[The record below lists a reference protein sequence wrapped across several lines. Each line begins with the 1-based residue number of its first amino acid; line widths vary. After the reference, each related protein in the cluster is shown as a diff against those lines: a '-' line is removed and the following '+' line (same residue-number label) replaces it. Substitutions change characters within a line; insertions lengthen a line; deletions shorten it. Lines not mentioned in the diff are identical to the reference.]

1 MSFKNLR
8 KFARDVVNDRLKEI
22 EENGFIKN
30 DILSVVISKS
40 SIHTNNNLLINLRLV
55 NFF

>member
-8 KFARDVVNDRLKEI
+8 KFARDVVNNRLKEI
-22 EENGFIKN
+22 EENGLIKN

-40 SIHTNNNLLINLRLV
+40 SMHIQVII
-55 NFF
+55 F

>member
-8 KFARDVVNDRLKEI
+8 KFARDVVDERLREI
-22 EENGFIKN
+22 EANGLVKN

-40 SIHTNNNLLINLRLV
+40 SKQKIDKK
-55 NFF
+55 